1 MDLAAWLRRFLSTHP
16 LKLPTGGDR
25 ADYTVEVMAR
35 VRSLET
41 PEAASVTARPWPA
54 WPRFALG
61 AAVVAAVV
69 FIVVGRTE
77 QPSSPLAQDIEQELS
92 LLASV
97 DESAALEPLD
107 ETELAE
113 ELQALDILVLAEAQ
127 PADETWIQETLLL
140 LEEFDQDGSETSG
153 GSDTGKED
161 WLQDLELL
169 DELEMYASP

>member
-1 MDLAAWLRRFLSTHP
+1 MAAT
-16 LKLPTGGDR
+16 
-25 ADYTVEVMAR
+25 
-35 VRSLET
+35 
-41 PEAASVTARPWPA
+41 
-54 WPRFALG
+54 
-61 AAVVAAVV
+61 VV

-140 LEEFDQDGSETSG
+140 LEDVGEAAPEAGPGQGAGE
-153 GSDTGKED
+153 ED

-169 DELEMYASP
+169 DELEMSASS

>member
-1 MDLAAWLRRFLSTHP
+1 MAAT
-16 LKLPTGGDR
+16 
-25 ADYTVEVMAR
+25 
-35 VRSLET
+35 
-41 PEAASVTARPWPA
+41 
-54 WPRFALG
+54 
-61 AAVVAAVV
+61 VV

-169 DELEMYASP
+169 DELEMSASS